1 MLVVVLNLALDIE
14 VLKAGVSGKNVEGV
28 GRVGEVGADIV
39 GHREAVVEAGH
50 LIGCLGGAVEIE
62 LRGLFDVGHHMGR
75 LIRGNVGIHVTELA
89 LDYGQTVLD
98 EFGCGNG
105 NLVLVAD
112 PVFIVHV
119 DKSLEEILGALG
131 AYVVVR

>member
-1 MLVVVLNLALDIE
+1 
-14 VLKAGVSGKNVEGV
+14 
-28 GRVGEVGADIV
+28 
-39 GHREAVVEAGH
+39 
-50 LIGCLGGAVEIE
+50 
-62 LRGLFDVGHHMGR
+62 MGR
-75 LIRGNVGIHVTELA
+75 LIRGNVGIHVAELA

-98 EFGCGNG
+98 EFGGGNG

-119 DKSLEEILGALG
+119 DKRLEEILGALG